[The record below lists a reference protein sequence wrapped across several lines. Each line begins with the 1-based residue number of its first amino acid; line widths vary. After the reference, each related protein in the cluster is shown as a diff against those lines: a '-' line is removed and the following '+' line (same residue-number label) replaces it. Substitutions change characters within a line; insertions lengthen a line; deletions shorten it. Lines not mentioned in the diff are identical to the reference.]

1 MLHLRIVSPPDL
13 TASVLQALADDHGVT
28 HITADR
34 GGATEPPGD
43 LVSCDVVRASANP
56 LIERLKAAGVAERGG
71 ITLTELE
78 TVISAAAERA
88 QAQVVTP
95 EIDTVVWEEV
105 AARTSDGSTFSV
117 SFGLLMVFAGVIAS
131 IAIVTNNPILIVGAM
146 IVAPDYGPMAA
157 LSVALLNRAYGRAW
171 TSFRALAIGFPLAAT
186 AAFLLTMAARALGR
200 IPEPYVEGVRPLTGL
215 LIGANVGAFVVAFTA
230 GAAGVV
236 ALGRAKSGAVV
247 GVLVSIT
254 TIPSA
259 ANVGVA
265 LAMGNGSEALRSF
278 TLLIVN
284 LLGLLVGGLLTLVLT
299 RAWARRI
306 EGGRALFRP
315 KSARGI

>member
-13 TASVLQALADDHGVT
+13 TPSVLRALAEDPGVT

-56 LIERLKAAGVAERGG
+56 LIARLRSAGVSERGG

-88 QAQVVTP
+88 QAQVVRP

-105 AARTSDGSTFSV
+105 SARTSDESTFSV

-131 IAIVTNNPILIVGAM
+131 VAIVTNNPVLIVGAM
-146 IVAPDYGPMAA
+146 IVSPDYGPMAA
-157 LSVALLNRAYGRAW
+157 LSIALVNRSYGRAW

-186 AAFLLTMAARALGR
+186 AAFLVMLAARGLDR
-200 IPEPYVEGVRPLTGL
+200 IPEPYLDGVRPLTGL
-215 LIGANVGAFVVAFTA
+215 LIGANFGAFVVAFTA

-236 ALGRAKSGAVV
+236 ALGRAKSGAVM

-254 TIPSA
+254 TIPAA

-265 LAMGNGSEALRSF
+265 LAMGEGSEALRSF
-278 TLLIVN
+278 VLLVVN
-284 LLGLLVGGLLTLVLT
+284 LLGLLAGGVLTLLLTRV
-299 RAWARRI
+299 WARRI
-306 EGGRALFRP
+306 ESGRAAVRP
-315 KSARGI
+315 KSARGR

>member
-13 TASVLQALADDHGVT
+13 TASVLRALADDAGVT

-34 GGATEPPGD
+34 RGATEPPGD

-56 LIERLKAAGVAERGG
+56 LIERLKAAGVSERGG

-88 QAQVVTP
+88 QGQIVTP

-146 IVAPDYGPMAA
+146 IVSPDYGPMAA

-186 AAFLLTMAARALGR
+186 AAFLLTMAARGLGR
-200 IPEPYVEGVRPLTGL
+200 IPEPYVDGVRPLTDL
-215 LIGANVGAFVVAFTA
+215 LIGANLGAFVVAFTA

-284 LLGLLVGGLLTLVLT
+284 LVGLLAGGLLTLLLT

-306 EGGRALFRP
+306 EGGRALLHP

>member
-13 TASVLQALADDHGVT
+13 TASVLNALAEDPGVT

-56 LIERLKAAGVAERGG
+56 LIERLKAAGVSERGG

-88 QAQVVTP
+88 QAQVLTP

-105 AARTSDGSTFSV
+105 AARTSDESTFSV

-131 IAIVTNNPILIVGAM
+131 IAIITNNPILIVGAM
-146 IVAPDYGPMAA
+146 IVSPDYGPMAA
-157 LSVALLNRAYGRAW
+157 LSVALVNRAYGRAW
-171 TSFRALAIGFPLAAT
+171 TSFRALAIGFPLAAM
-186 AAFLLTMAARALGR
+186 AAFLLTMATRGLGR
-200 IPEPYVEGVRPLTGL
+200 IPEPYVDGVRPLTGL
-215 LIGANVGAFVVAFTA
+215 LIGANLGAFVVAFTA

-265 LAMGNGSEALRSF
+265 FAMGEPSEALHSF
-278 TLLIVN
+278 VLLVVNLAGLLAGGVLTLL
-284 LLGLLVGGLLTLVLT
+284 LT
-299 RAWARRI
+299 RVWARRV
-306 EGGRALFRP
+306 ESGRAAFRP
-315 KSARGI
+315 KSARGV

>member
-1 MLHLRIVSPPDL
+1 MLHLRIVSPADL
-13 TASVLQALADDHGVT
+13 TASVLQALAEDPGVT
-28 HITADR
+28 HITAEG
-34 GGATEPPGD
+34 GGATEPLGD

-56 LIERLKAAGVAERGG
+56 LIERLKAAGVSERGG

-105 AARTSDGSTFSV
+105 AARTSDESTFSV

-131 IAIVTNNPILIVGAM
+131 IAIITNNPILIVGAM
-146 IVAPDYGPMAA
+146 IVSPDYGPMAA
-157 LSVALLNRAYGRAW
+157 LSVALMSRAYGRAW

-186 AAFLLTMAARALGR
+186 AAFLLTMAARGLGR
-200 IPEPYVEGVRPLTGL
+200 IPEPYVDGVRPLTGL
-215 LIGANVGAFVVAFTA
+215 LIGANLGAFVVAFTA

-265 LAMGNGSEALRSF
+265 LAMGEPSEALRSF
-278 TLLIVN
+278 VLLIVN
-284 LLGLLVGGLLTLVLT
+284 LVGLLAGGLLTLLLT

-306 EGGRALFRP
+306 EGGRAVFRP